1 MNRFKKPAMPGAH
14 ARTTK
19 PAILP
24 FHGLA
29 ISPAIGLTAQADQK
43 GESRAMTTS
52 EEFDFIIVG
61 AGSAGCVLANRL
73 SADPKNRV
81 LLLEAGGN
89 DTDPWIHIPAGFYR
103 NIYNPKVAWHY
114 ETEPVPE
121 MHNRRISWPRGKTLG
136 GSSSI
141 NGLIYI
147 RGQSQDFD
155 LWRQL
160 GNAGWSYD
168 DVLPYFRKAED
179 QEDGANP
186 FHGTGGPLGVSSLR
200 TPHPLHDAF
209 IQAAQEAG
217 YPYNSD
223 FNGVVQE
230 GVGPLQLTVKGR
242 RRCSTAVGYLNPAKH
257 RPNLK
262 IEVRALTHTVLM
274 EGKRAV
280 GVRYQQNGVM
290 HDAKARREVLLCG
303 GAINSPQLLQL
314 SGIGPG
320 GLLRSIGIP
329 VVHDLPGVG
338 ENLQD
343 HIGGRMIYRC
353 VEGTVTMNEIYHSWT
368 RRLIAGAEWIFAR
381 KGPLMTGAGPIG
393 LFVKTRPELD
403 SPDVQY
409 QFLAGSAPKTGDPMH
424 PFPAC
429 TLVAIPCRP
438 ESRGWL
444 RITTSDPTRPPA
456 MQPNYLSTQRDRD
469 TIVAALRVTRTIFAT
484 DSMRHWVTD
493 ELMPGAQ
500 AETDEAL
507 LEHVRATAGTT
518 FHQTSTCMMG
528 PGPKSVVD
536 TELRVKGIEGLRV
549 IDAAIMPT
557 VVSGNTNATV
567 IMIAEKGADM
577 ILNNAPSQQMAA

>member
-1 MNRFKKPAMPGAH
+1 VA
-14 ARTTK
+14 
-19 PAILP
+19 
-24 FHGLA
+24 
-29 ISPAIGLTAQADQK
+29 
-43 GESRAMTTS
+43 TS
-52 EEFDFIIVG
+52 GEFDFIIVG

-73 SADPKNRV
+73 SEDPNNRV
-81 LLLEAGGN
+81 LLLEAGGP
-89 DTDPWIHIPAGFYR
+89 DTDPFIHIPAGFYR
-103 NIYNPKVAWHY
+103 NIYNPKVAWY
-114 ETEPVPE
+114 FETEPVPE

-155 LWRQL
+155 HWRQL

-168 DVLPYFRKAED
+168 DVLPYFKKAED
-179 QEDGANP
+179 QENGADD
-186 FHGTGGPLGVSSLR
+186 FHGKGGPLGVSSLR
-200 TPHPLHDAF
+200 TDHELHDAF
-209 IQAAQEAG
+209 IEGAQEVG
-217 YPYNSD
+217 FPYNPD
-223 FNGVVQE
+223 FNGKTQE

-242 RRCSTAVGYLNPAKH
+242 RRCSAAVGYLNPVKS
-257 RPNLK
+257 RPNLR
-262 IEVRALTHTVLM
+262 IEVNALSHKVLM

-280 GVRYQQNGVM
+280 GVRYMQDGVLK
-290 HDAKARREVLLCG
+290 DATATREVLLCG

-314 SGIGPG
+314 SGIGPAD
-320 GLLRSIGIP
+320 LLRSVGID
-329 VVHDLPGVG
+329 VVHHLPGVG

-343 HIGGRMIYRC
+343 HIGGRIINR
-353 VEGTVTMNEIYHSWT
+353 VVDGTVTMNEIYHSWT
-368 RRLIAGAEWIFAR
+368 RRLMAGADWIFNR

-393 LFVKTRPELD
+393 LFVKTRPELE

-409 QFLAGSAPKTGDPMH
+409 QFLAGSAERTGDAMH

-444 RITTSDPTRPPA
+444 RITSNNPNNPPA

-469 TIVAALRVTRTIFAT
+469 TIVAALRISRAIFAS
-484 DSMRHWVTD
+484 DAMRRYVTD
-493 ELMPGAQ
+493 EYMPGPQ
-500 AETDEAL
+500 AETDEDL

-528 PGPKSVVD
+528 PGTMAVVD
-536 TELRVKGIEGLRV
+536 PDLKVKGVDGLRV
-549 IDAAIMPT
+549 IDASIMPT
-557 VVSGNTNATV
+557 VISGNTNAAV

-577 ILNNAPSQQMAA
+577 ILGKAA

>member
-1 MNRFKKPAMPGAH
+1 VE
-14 ARTTK
+14 
-19 PAILP
+19 
-24 FHGLA
+24 
-29 ISPAIGLTAQADQK
+29 Q
-43 GESRAMTTS
+43 EY
-52 EEFDFIIVG
+52 DFIIVG

-73 SADPKNRV
+73 TTDPNNRV
-81 LLLEAGGN
+81 LLLEAGGK
-89 DTDPWIHIPAGFYR
+89 DSDPWIHIPAGFYR
-103 NIYNPKVAWHY
+103 NIYNPKIAWHF

-121 MHNRRISWPRGKTLG
+121 MLNRRISWPRGKVLG

-179 QEDGANP
+179 QERGADI
-186 FHGTGGPLGVSSLR
+186 FHGAGGPLGVSDLKTDHS
-200 TPHPLHDAF
+200 LHDAF
-209 IQAAQEAG
+209 IAGAQEAG
-217 YPYNSD
+217 YPFNRD
-223 FNGVVQE
+223 FNGPQQE

-242 RRCSTAVGYLNPAKH
+242 RRSSAAVGYLNPAKS
-257 RPNLK
+257 RQNLQ
-262 IEVRALTHTVLM
+262 IEVRALTHLVLL

-280 GVRYQQNGVM
+280 AVEYSQAGAVR
-290 HDAKARREVLLCG
+290 KARARKEVLLCG
-303 GAINSPQLLQL
+303 GAINSPQILQL

-320 GLLRSIGIP
+320 AHLQSLGIK
-329 VVHDLPGVG
+329 VQHDLPGVG

-343 HIGGRMIYRC
+343 HIGGRIIHRC
-353 VEGTVTMNEIYHSWT
+353 VDGTITMNEIYHSWL
-368 RRLIAGAEWIFAR
+368 RRLQAGAEWIFAQ

-409 QFLAGSAPKTGDPMH
+409 QFLAGSAEKTGDPMH
-424 PFPAC
+424 RFPGC
-429 TLVAIPCRP
+429 TMVAIPCRP

-444 RITTSDPTRPPA
+444 RIKSPDPTEAPA

-469 TIVAALRVTRTIFAT
+469 TIVAGLRVTRRVFAT
-484 DSMRHWVTD
+484 AAMQRYCQEEIYPGPKAQTD
-493 ELMPGAQ
+493 E
-500 AETDEAL
+500 DL
-507 LEHVRATAGTT
+507 LNHVRATAGTT

-528 PGPKSVVD
+528 PGPNSVVD
-536 TELRVKGIEGLRV
+536 IDLRVKGIGGLRV
-549 IDAAIMPT
+549 IDASIMPT

-577 ILNNAPSQQMAA
+577 ILRAA

>member
-1 MNRFKKPAMPGAH
+1 VE
-14 ARTTK
+14 
-19 PAILP
+19 
-24 FHGLA
+24 
-29 ISPAIGLTAQADQK
+29 Q
-43 GESRAMTTS
+43 EY
-52 EEFDFIIVG
+52 DFIIVG

-73 SADPKNRV
+73 TTDPNNRV
-81 LLLEAGGN
+81 LLLEAGGK
-89 DTDPWIHIPAGFYR
+89 DSDPWIHIPAGFYR
-103 NIYNPKVAWHY
+103 NIYNPKIAWHF

-121 MHNRRISWPRGKTLG
+121 MLNRRISWPRGKVLG

-179 QEDGANP
+179 QERGADI
-186 FHGTGGPLGVSSLR
+186 FHGAGGPLGVSDLK
-200 TPHPLHDAF
+200 TDHPLHDAF
-209 IQAAQEAG
+209 IAGAREAG
-217 YPYNSD
+217 YPFNRD
-223 FNGVVQE
+223 FNGPQQE

-242 RRCSTAVGYLNPAKH
+242 RRSSAAVGYLNPAKS
-257 RPNLK
+257 RQNLQ
-262 IEVRALTHTVLM
+262 IEVRALTHRVLL

-280 GVRYQQNGVM
+280 AVEYSQAGAVRK
-290 HDAKARREVLLCG
+290 AKARKEVLLCG
-303 GAINSPQLLQL
+303 GAVNSPQILQL

-320 GLLRSIGIP
+320 AHLQSLGIK
-329 VVHDLPGVG
+329 VQHDLPGVG

-343 HIGGRMIYRC
+343 HIGGRIIHRC
-353 VEGTVTMNEIYHSWT
+353 VDGTITMNEIYHSWL
-368 RRLIAGAEWIFAR
+368 RRLQAGAEWIFAQ

-409 QFLAGSAPKTGDPMH
+409 QFLAGSAEKTGDLMH
-424 PFPAC
+424 RFPGC
-429 TLVAIPCRP
+429 TMVAIPCRP

-444 RITTSDPTRPPA
+444 RIKSPDPTEAPA

-469 TIVAALRVTRTIFAT
+469 TIVAGLRVTRRVFAT
-484 DSMRHWVTD
+484 AAMQRYCKEEIYPGPKAQTD
-493 ELMPGAQ
+493 Q
-500 AETDEAL
+500 DL
-507 LEHVRATAGTT
+507 LNHVRATAGTT

-528 PGPKSVVD
+528 PGPNSVVD
-536 TELRVKGIEGLRV
+536 IDLKVKGISGLRV
-549 IDAAIMPT
+549 IDASIMPT

-577 ILNNAPSQQMAA
+577 ILRAA